1 MLTFEIGTEEMPAFD
16 LHGVVE
22 KLDSITSNAL
32 ESLRIAYDE
41 ISIYSTPRRLIVC
54 VDGIPS
60 ATEEVIE
67 EFRGPALK
75 VALDAEGNY
84 SKAALGFAKSKGVE
98 IDQLERREIKGVE
111 YLFATHHI
119 PSREIIEVLPSLLER
134 IVKGISWPKSQRWG
148 SLDDYFCRPVRWL
161 LALFG
166 TDVVPFSFAGLESDR
181 YTYGHRFLSKGAL
194 EVASAADLI
203 DVLHSAY
210 VLTSE
215 TEREESIRAQVTKIE
230 EKFGYVADLP
240 AKTMSEVV
248 NLCEYPTVL
257 VGEFDELFLSVP
269 KEITVDAMLMHQ
281 RYFPLF
287 SKDGSLLN
295 KFLITSNGD
304 PAFNDNI
311 IDGNQRVVAAR
322 LYDAKFFY
330 DEDLKHPLV
339 DYVEKLSQVVFQ
351 ESLGTML
358 DKTKRIE
365 SLVDFYASEH
375 NIDETVATQAK
386 RAALLCKADL
396 VSNAVV
402 EFTNTQGIMGS
413 YYALASNEGEEVACA
428 IEEHYRPR
436 FAGDATPST
445 LQGTLV
451 AFADKLDSICGLF
464 AIDQLPTGSSD
475 PFALRRSAIGILAM
489 IEQGLAV
496 NLSDCISYS
505 LHLFKEA
512 GIKFDEAK
520 VKEKV
525 IEFFIG
531 RAKAILKGKDIP
543 ITTIEA
549 VLACGI
555 IEPSILYARAQELE
569 YARSH
574 NVDLFEDLATAYARA
589 NNLKDASLG
598 INVDTS
604 LFDKHEELLFEAIQ
618 GANSAIK
625 EALAQDDYKSA
636 LEKLAE
642 LRRPIDSFF
651 EQVMIMD
658 KDETLRANRLKLLNS
673 FIDVFTH
680 IADFSKMSK

>member
-22 KLDSITSNAL
+22 KLDSIAKNAL
-32 ESLRIAYDE
+32 DSLRISYDD
-41 ISIYSTPRRLIVC
+41 IKIYSTPRRLIVC

-60 ATEEVIE
+60 TTKEVIE

-75 VALDAEGNY
+75 VALDKDGNY

-98 IDQLERREIKGVE
+98 VDQLDRREIKGVE
-111 YLFATHHI
+111 YLFATNHI
-119 PSREIIEVLPSLLER
+119 PSREIIDVLPGLLER
-134 IVKGISWPKSQRWG
+134 IIKDISWPKSQRWG

-166 TDVVPFSFAGLESDR
+166 QDVVPFSFAGLESDR
-181 YTYGHRFLSKGAL
+181 YTFGHRFLSKGKL
-194 EVASAADLI
+194 EVASASDLI

-215 TEREESIRAQVTKIE
+215 AEREQSIRKQVADIE
-230 EKFGYVADLP
+230 EKQGYVADLP

-257 VGEFDELFLSVP
+257 VGEFDTLFLSVP
-269 KEITVDAMLMHQ
+269 KEITVDAMLSHQ

-287 SKDGSLLN
+287 AQDGSLLN

-322 LYDAKFFY
+322 LYDAKFFF
-330 DEDLKHPLV
+330 DEDLKNPLS

-358 DKTKRIE
+358 DKTKRIVSIVE
-365 SLVDFYASEH
+365 FASQDLKLDAE
-375 NIDETVATQAK
+375 VATQAK
-386 RAALLCKADL
+386 RAAYLCKADL

-413 YYALASNEGEEVACA
+413 YYALASDEGEEVACA

-436 FAGDATPST
+436 FAGDDTPST
-445 LQGTLV
+445 MQGTLV

-464 AIDQLPTGSSD
+464 AIEQLPTGSSD
-475 PFALRRSAIGILAM
+475 PFALRRCAIGILSM
-489 IEQGLAV
+489 IEQGLSI
-496 NLSDCISYS
+496 NLENCISYS
-505 LHLFKEA
+505 LQQFVDSGIQFDKEA
-512 GIKFDEAK
+512 TKQ
-520 VKEKV
+520 KV

-531 RAKAILKGKDIP
+531 RAKAILKGKNIP

-549 VLACGI
+549 VLACNI
-555 IEPSILYARAQELE
+555 HEPSVLYARANELE

-574 NVDLFEDLATAYARA
+574 NVELFEDLATAYARA
-589 NNLKDASLG
+589 NNLKDKSLG
-598 INVDTS
+598 IQVNES
-604 LFDKHEELLFEAIQ
+604 LFNKDE
-618 GANSAIK
+618 
-625 EALAQDDYKSA
+625 EALFHAINTAQAEIKTALDADNYKFA
-636 LEKLAE
+636 IEKLAS
-642 LRRPIDSFF
+642 LRGPIDTFF

-658 KDETLRANRLKLLNS
+658 KDDALRENRLKLLNC
-673 FIDVFTH
+673 FIEVFKH